1 VLEIQL
7 VATRLWRA
15 RVLELEMETE
25 KIPTIVFRVELR
37 SGVEPLISTEYA
49 INVLGPQGIREKW

>member
-1 VLEIQL
+1 

-15 RVLELEMETE
+15 RILELEMETE